1 MKIEK
6 LDVAPDM
13 LGESPL
19 WDPASERLFW
29 VDVVS
34 RKVRALHLSSGEEYS
49 WSTPSPVGSIGL
61 ARDDSLVIALQ
72 DGFYRLS
79 LGASRIEPIARLDD
93 A

>member
-1 MKIEK
+1 
-6 LDVAPDM
+6 M

-34 RKVRALHLSSGEEYS
+34 KKVRALHLSSGEEQS

-79 LGASRIEPIARLDD
+79 LGTSRIEPIVRLDD